1 MAKVLLIKNANKE
14 EFYAYVDSLEMN
26 VDGVNNVDVVQSDN
40 YINDYILVLN
50 GEICATIR
58 YDGSLDS
65 ITMYIEKHDNQLKT
79 LRNIWNY
86 TVSNY
91 LVDILEDEF

>member
-1 MAKVLLIKNANKE
+1 MAKVLLIRNANKE

-40 YINDYILVLN
+40 YSNDYILVLN
-50 GEICATIR
+50 GDVCATVR
-58 YDGSLDS
+58 YDGSLES
-65 ITMYIEKHDNQLKT
+65 ITMFVEEHDNELET
-79 LRNIWNY
+79 LLNIWNY
-86 TVSNY
+86 TTKNY